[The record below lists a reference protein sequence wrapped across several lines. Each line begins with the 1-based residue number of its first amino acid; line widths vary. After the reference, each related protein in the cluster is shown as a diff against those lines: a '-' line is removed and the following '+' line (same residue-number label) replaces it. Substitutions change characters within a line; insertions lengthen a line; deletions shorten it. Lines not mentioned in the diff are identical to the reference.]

1 MIDQPGPDQA
11 ATPRSGPSNATMAD
25 AEEPASN
32 PKADTGTY
40 RVEGFS
46 DAFFAIVITLLIL
59 DLQAPRLESEEPAPL
74 MSGLIDIWGAGAAY
88 VISFVNIYILWVAH
102 HELMR
107 ITTRPDTQFLYLNG
121 ALLLGIGVMP
131 FSTAVLAE
139 HVAAPDASLA
149 AGMYT
154 GALLWVA
161 LFYNLIWRY
170 LSTQPDRIVDTVRPR
185 DRRRISRT
193 YAITLG
199 LYALA
204 FAMAWSW
211 PIAGVAIT
219 LGLALFSAVADRLS
233 GFASEDVANEE

>member
-1 MIDQPGPDQA
+1 MRVSAVAED
-11 ATPRSGPSNATMAD
+11 PS
-25 AEEPASN
+25 PN
-32 PKADTGTY
+32 PKADSGTY

-59 DLQAPRLESEEPAPL
+59 DLQPPRLADEQPAPL
-74 MSGLIDIWGAGAAY
+74 ATGLVDIWSAGAAY
-88 VISFVNIYILWVAH
+88 AISFVNIYILWVAH

-139 HVAAPDASLA
+139 HILAHDASLA

-170 LSTQPDRIVDTVRPR
+170 LTSKPDRLVSTVKRP
-185 DRRRISRT
+185 DRRRITRT
-193 YAITLG
+193 YAITLA
-199 LYALA
+199 LYVLA
-204 FAMAWSW
+204 FAISW
-211 PIAGVAIT
+211 IWPMPSVAIT
-219 LGLALFSAVADRLS
+219 LALAIFFAVADRLS
-233 GFASEDVANEE
+233 GFASEDIANEDVT